1 MAESFPAPIPFSGKP
16 RTSEGATIDWV
27 RLHLAPPDP
36 AAPFVPPRWIHSAA
50 SANGDPSIQFLP
62 ARQPTPVLLSA
73 EELSLY
79 NEQGFLLRAGGGIP
93 VLTPGEVDV
102 HRRVWQEIFDA
113 HCDGDPQGVNG
124 FFKRYAGAYDLV
136 SHPVVVQLAQDI
148 LGPRC
153 CCWGAHCESSFLLT
167 SCSVCPPASGPPRAS
182 VPHYACCCLLLTLAW
197 VSIVSC
203 HDWVWVQTC
212 ANHRVTTQPRLWVFR
227 KTGALLTIRMGLAG
241 RFARWQALR
250 YG

>member
-1 MAESFPAPIPFSGKP
+1 MWLWMTMTESFPAPIPFSGKP
-16 RTSEGATIDWV
+16 RTSDGATVDWV

-36 AAPFVPPRWIHSAA
+36 AAPFVPPQWHPRA
-50 SANGDPSIQFLP
+50 SANGDPASIEFLP
-62 ARQPTPVLLSA
+62 ARQPAPVLLSA
-73 EELSLY
+73 EELSRY

-153 CCWGAHCESSFLLT
+153 CCWGAHCVSSLFP
-167 SCSVCPPASGPPRAS
+167 SCSVCPSADSPTDSSLRG
-182 VPHYACCCLLLTLAW
+182 CLE
-197 VSIVSC
+197 IVSYRG
-203 HDWVWVQTC
+203 WMWVQTC
-212 ANHRVTTQPRLWVFR
+212 ANHWVITPPRLWGSR
-227 KTGALLTIRMGLAG
+227 KTGALRTTRMGLAG
-241 RFARWQALR
+241 HFAR
-250 YG
+250 